1 SMIRAIAQQAEAER
15 ARRAKIIHAEGEKQ
29 AATALAEAAHT
40 LAGEK
45 QALQLRYLQT
55 LKEIGG
61 QTSNTIVFP
70 LPMDLIEPLMD
81 LGKALKKDQ

>member
-1 SMIRAIAQQAEAER
+1 MRKSSTP
-15 ARRAKIIHAEGEKQ
+15 KVKKQ
-29 AATALAEAAHT
+29 AAHALAEAART

-70 LPMDLIEPLMD
+70 LPMDLIEPLMNI
-81 LGKALKKDQ
+81 GNALKKDQ